1 MPREAPAPRAADASR
16 KTLATVALAEE
27 PGVRVECGLAAEMGV
42 EHVRVGPDLAA
53 ADEVDHPREALSL
66 VDGVGDHPFEPRAE
80 PDRVERRSIRDAV
93 GARVIA
99 VVEHD
104 VVPYQ
109 LPCDA
114 DLRRRVLRDPKHL

>member
-53 ADEVDHPREALSL
+53 ADEVDHPGEALSL
-66 VDGVGDHPFEPRAE
+66 VHGIGDHPFEPRAE
-80 PDRVERRSIRDAV
+80 VDGVECRSIGNAV
-93 GARVIA
+93 GARVVA

-104 VVPYQ
+104 VVPCE
-109 LPCDA
+109 LARGA
-114 DLRRRVLRDPKHL
+114 DLRRRVL